1 MHDTDQEN
9 LPPVDLTPRANPAM
23 QSTALQAGGE
33 VDDAVRLQSTA
44 LQAGGEVDDAVHI
57 TKVTRT
63 TDPMWTVELSDDDEG
78 DTAAPSAAAELSDH
92 DEGDTAATS
101 AAAELSDNDE
111 GDTAAPPAA
120 AVVKSEPDCME
131 IDDPLGPES
140 NERHL
145 QHVRASNRNR
155 SRLMYIKMEESAE
168 WEAAAKKRNRL
179 NARLPY
185 VKIEESGHGEKER
198 KSSGAAPRKKRKEP
212 EGPDELAQH
221 ALKFSYA
228 QRGVLEASFSESTRC
243 PAALDD
249 LVDRL
254 NGLKDAGGKT
264 ASAEN
269 VRKWFRNR
277 RNRPEA
283 SKGPEGPSIAV
294 PKEVKKCVADMIK
307 KLEEPEGPQHALKFS
322 RPLKKRKEPEGPAEM
337 TQRSRYF
344 NSEQRR
350 VLEASVRESNQC
362 PAGLGDLVDRLNG
375 LKADKGKDASKE
387 NVRASNDPQ
396 LPAPGRIE
404 ASKAATRTERGS
416 RLSNEAEGGG
426 RTSEDG
432 KGGTYTKVR
441 RTGPGIRARGGSGRG
456 EMGGVMRETRKTLS
470 VTVPVP
476 VSVSVAV
483 SERERARQ

>member
-44 LQAGGEVDDAVHI
+44 LQAGGEVDDAVQI

-269 VRKWFRNR
+269 VRKWFQNR
-277 RNRPEA
+277 RHRPEA
-283 SKGPEGPSIAV
+283 SKGPEGPLMR
-294 PKEVKKCVADMIK
+294 PKFNYAQRGVLEASFSESNWCPASPDDLVVRLNGLKAADGK
-307 KLEEPEGPQHALKFS
+307 TASAENVRKWFKRRKSGTEASKGPEGPQ
-322 RPLKKRKEPEGPAEM
+322 
-337 TQRSRYF
+337 RSRF
-344 NSEQRR
+344 WNSEQKAA
-350 VLEASVRESNQC
+350 LDASFRESKQC
-362 PAGLGDLVDRLNG
+362 PAIIGDLVDRLNG
-375 LKADKGKDASKE
+375 LKADDGKDASKAA
-387 NVRASNDPQ
+387 VREWFKD
-396 LPAPGRIE
+396 R
-404 ASKAATRTERGS
+404 TRGFVFI
-416 RLSNEAEGGG
+416 
-426 RTSEDG
+426 DW
-432 KGGTYTKVR
+432 KG
-441 RTGPGIRARGGSGRG
+441 A
-456 EMGGVMRETRKTLS
+456 
-470 VTVPVP
+470 
-476 VSVSVAV
+476 
-483 SERERARQ
+483 